1 MCTVPAWLSLEH
13 GTYMGLLLRR
23 NGTTYEARAVRKRR
37 GSSHSARRRAGD
49 AVPRGAGTGFRLWR
63 ERTQR
68 ARLGP
73 PGGAPTKHPQHGS
86 PWVTTFTLP
95 CVSHVRCIA
104 HSGCGV
110 CTLTTVCSVG
120 CLGRRPTR
128 QRQRATAASGVWA
141 SAGSRAR
148 GTLPG
153 LPARRRRR
161 AARRAPAYTLVL
173 TAATHYIITD
183 DSCTFKKTL

>member
-1 MCTVPAWLSLEH
+1 MCTVSAWLSLEH

-49 AVPRGAGTGFRLWR
+49 AVPRGAGSGTGFRLWR

-120 CLGRRPTR
+120 CVGRRPTR
-128 QRQRATAASGVWA
+128 QRQRATAASGVGVGGVSR
-141 SAGSRAR
+141 SARDAPR
-148 GTLPG
+148 P
-153 LPARRRRR
+153 PRPPP
-161 AARRAPAYTLVL
+161 AARRAQSARLHLSPYSGDALQ
-173 TAATHYIITD
+173 
-183 DSCTFKKTL
+183 